1 MLVESMYQLD
11 TSGEYV
17 ENDEPS
23 KSDPRAVTGVT
34 SAGGCAAGV
43 GGHGADRV

>member
-17 ENDEPS
+17 EYDEAS
-23 KSDPRAVTGVT
+23 KSVTWATPRVDVGAWVRRRFVDAVPIV
-34 SAGGCAAGV
+34 
-43 GGHGADRV
+43 